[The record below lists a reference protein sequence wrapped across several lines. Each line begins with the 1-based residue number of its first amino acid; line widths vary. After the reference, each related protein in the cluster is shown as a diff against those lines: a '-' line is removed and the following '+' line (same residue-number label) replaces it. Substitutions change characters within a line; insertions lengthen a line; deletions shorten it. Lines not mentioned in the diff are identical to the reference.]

1 MTRTRPNP
9 SASPSAPASSP
20 PGAAAVRLPL
30 RALLAL
36 LALVLVVVS
45 AARDLAAQRLPEAV
59 VAVVDY
65 QRLLSESKAAQSIRA
80 QIEARRKRYQEE
92 ISAKEQE
99 LLEQDR
105 ELSRQRALLSPEA
118 FQQRRRAFEEEAAR
132 VQRLVQQRRRE
143 LDTASAQAYAVVRDA
158 ILEIIGGMAE
168 SRGFNLVLPSSTVLL
183 FSPKLDLTEEVLEE
197 LNRRLPEV
205 KVPPPGN

>member
-1 MTRTRPNP
+1 MAIRP
-9 SASPSAPASSP
+9 
-20 PGAAAVRLPL
+20 RL

-36 LALVLVVVS
+36 VLLAVATVS
-45 AARDLAAQRLPEAV
+45 AGRELAAQRLPEAV

-65 QRLLSESKAAQSIRA
+65 QRLLRESKAAQSIRA

-92 ISAKEQE
+92 ITAKEQE

-132 VQRLVQQRRRE
+132 VQRLVQERRRE

-205 KVPPPGN
+205 KVPAPDN